1 MNSEDLITM
10 LRQQL
15 GPAIEACYA
24 EHALALPD
32 CVLLYGSHAWGTPSE
47 FSDIDIAVLGQ
58 SAGSAQADSIY
69 DALEKRTPELPWWR
83 VEIQFAD
90 FTDVVR
96 YRKFS
101 QCILSKIWTG
111 GVELWTA
118 PEAVRAERE
127 AALSGAELSAAKAK
141 ADWVQSQRLK
151 AFAILVS
158 GRKFKDLPD
167 REYAQNAFT
176 GTCFSLWALLYSAG
190 IDPSPREFRWRP
202 ERLLE
207 IGIWIHPDLSRL
219 QPLLLRLPERFC
231 RDSMD
236 AGCVGKEEAR
246 SALAAAWRIHR
257 AVKKLLREHR
267 A

>member
-1 MNSEDLITM
+1 MNRADLIAM

-15 GPAIEACYA
+15 GPAIEAGYA
-24 EHALALPD
+24 ELGLPLPD
-32 CVLLYGSHAWGTPSE
+32 CALLYGSYAWGTPDAI
-47 FSDIDIAVLGQ
+47 SDIDIAVIGKPVGYKQ
-58 SAGSAQADSIY
+58 EGAVM
-69 DALEKRTPELPWWR
+69 DALEKHAPTIPWAKIELH
-83 VEIQFAD
+83 FAD
-90 FTDVVR
+90 LRDVVR

-111 GVELWTA
+111 GIELWTA
-118 PEAVRAERE
+118 PEAVRAARE
-127 AALSGAELSAAKAK
+127 AELAGAELPAAKAK
-141 ADWVQSQRLK
+141 ADWVQSQLLK

-176 GTCFSLWALLYSAG
+176 GTCFTLWALLYSAG

-207 IGIWIHPDLSRL
+207 TGIWIHPDLSRFR
-219 QPLLLRLPERFC
+219 PLLLRLPERFC

-236 AGCVGKEEAR
+236 IGRVGKEEAR
-246 SALAAAWRIHR
+246 SALAAAWRIYR
-257 AVKKLLREHR
+257 AVKKILREHKP
-267 A
+267 